1 MCYSARIRQEWKT
14 FCARLGVK
22 ISLADYIEL
31 FWERA
36 DGRKLPL
43 PKTME
48 AMFSN
53 PNTGDEQR
61 AWDAVVR
68 YRETRTAEV
77 EQELFDLRRR
87 VADAERKLA
96 TKPTKSAE
104 DSRRIAMNKIDQ
116 RLRWLGDLRRD
127 LPTEEQDARIYPG
140 WYVPVIV
147 MENGER
153 VLKPM
158 RYQCR
163 PAGKPAFFD
172 TKFPGTYNARRD
184 SLSGF
189 WKGQFGV
196 NHGVM
201 VAEAFFEI
209 VERDGRKVV
218 LEFRPQ
224 GLGDMLVA
232 CLWSRWES
240 PETGGEPSEPPLLS
254 FAAITDDPPPEIA
267 ATGHDRCVIPI
278 KESNLDAWLDPRGDL
293 DAMQRLL
300 DDRERP
306 FFEHRLAA

>member
-36 DGRKLPL
+36 DGRKLSI

-48 AMFSN
+48 AMFTD
-53 PNTGDEQR
+53 PRTGDEQR

-68 YRETRTAEV
+68 YRESRTAEV

-96 TKPTKSAE
+96 AKPTKAAE
-104 DSRRIAMNKIDQ
+104 DSRRIATNKIEQ

-127 LPTEEQDARIYPG
+127 LPTEEQDSRIYPG

-189 WKGQFGV
+189 WRGEFGV
-196 NHGVM
+196 SHGVM
-201 VAEAFFEI
+201 VAEAFFEV
-209 VERDGRKVV
+209 VERDGKKVV

-224 GLGDMLVA
+224 GMGDMLVA

-240 PETGGEPSEPPLLS
+240 SEASGEPPLLS

-278 KESNLDAWLDPRGDL
+278 KASHLDAWLDPRGDL

>member
-1 MCYSARIRQEWKT
+1 MAAMCYSARIRQEWKT

-22 ISLADYIEL
+22 IPLAEYIAL

-36 DGRKLPL
+36 DGRKLAI

-48 AMFSN
+48 ALFAD
-53 PNTGDEQR
+53 PRTEEEQR
-61 AWDAVVR
+61 AWAAIVR
-68 YRETRTAEV
+68 YRATRTSEI

-87 VADAERKLA
+87 VADADRKLA
-96 TKPTKSAE
+96 ARATKSAE
-104 DSRRIAMNKIDQ
+104 DSRRIATNKIEQ

-127 LPTEEQDARIYPG
+127 PATEEQDARIYPG

-172 TKFPGTYNARRD
+172 AKYPGTYNARRD

-196 NHGVM
+196 SHGVM
-201 VAEAFFEI
+201 VADAFFEV
-209 VERDGRKVV
+209 VERDGAKAV

-232 CLWSRWES
+232 CLGSRWEA
-240 PETGGEPSEPPLLS
+240 PGEPSLLS
-254 FAAITDDPPPEIA
+254 FAAITDEPPPEIA

-278 KESNLDAWLDPRGDL
+278 KEANLDAWLNPQGDL
-293 DAMQRLL
+293 AAMQRLL

-306 FFEHRLAA
+306 FYEHRLAA

>member
-22 ISLADYIEL
+22 VSLAEYIEL

-36 DGRKLPL
+36 DGRKLTI

-48 AMFSN
+48 AMFAD
-53 PNTGDEQR
+53 PRTEEEHR
-61 AWDAVVR
+61 AWDAIVR
-68 YRETRTAEV
+68 YRETRTGEI

-96 TKPTKSAE
+96 GQPTRSAE
-104 DSRRIAMNKIDQ
+104 DSRRIATNKIEQ
-116 RLRWLGDLRRD
+116 RLRWLSDLRRD
-127 LPTEEQDARIYPG
+127 QPTEERDARVYPG

-147 MENGER
+147 MEDGER

-172 TKFPGTYNARRD
+172 AKYPGTYNARRD
-184 SLSGF
+184 SLSSF

-196 NHGVM
+196 SHGVM
-201 VAEAFFEI
+201 VADAFFEV
-209 VERDGRKVV
+209 VERDGAKMV

-224 GLGDMLVA
+224 GHGDMLVA
-232 CLWSRWES
+232 CLWSRWEAPAAS
-240 PETGGEPSEPPLLS
+240 GEPPLLS
-254 FAAITDDPPPEIA
+254 FAVITDEPPPEIA

-278 KESNLDAWLDPRGDL
+278 KEAHLDAWLDPKGDL
-293 DAMQRLL
+293 AAMHHLL

-306 FFEHRLAA
+306 LYEHRLAA

>member
-1 MCYSARIRQEWKT
+1 MAAMCYSARIRQEWKT

-36 DGRKLPL
+36 EGRKLPI

-48 AMFSN
+48 AMFSD
-53 PNTGDEQR
+53 PRADEEHR
-61 AWDAVVR
+61 ARDAIVR
-68 YRETRTAEV
+68 YRETRTGEI

-96 TKPTKSAE
+96 GKPTQSAE
-104 DSRRIAMNKIDQ
+104 DSRRIAMNKIEQ

-127 LPTEEQDARIYPG
+127 IPTEEQDSRIYPG
-140 WYVPVIV
+140 WYVPVLV
-147 MENGER
+147 MEHGER

-172 TKFPGTYNARRD
+172 TKYPGTYSARRD

-189 WKGQFGV
+189 WEGQFGV
-196 NHGVM
+196 SHGVM
-201 VAEAFFEI
+201 VADAFFEN
-209 VERDGRKVV
+209 VEHDGAKAV

-240 PETGGEPSEPPLLS
+240 PESSGESPLLS
-254 FAAITDDPPPEIA
+254 FAAITDEPPPEIA

-278 KESNLDAWLDPRGDL
+278 KESNLDAWLDPQGDL